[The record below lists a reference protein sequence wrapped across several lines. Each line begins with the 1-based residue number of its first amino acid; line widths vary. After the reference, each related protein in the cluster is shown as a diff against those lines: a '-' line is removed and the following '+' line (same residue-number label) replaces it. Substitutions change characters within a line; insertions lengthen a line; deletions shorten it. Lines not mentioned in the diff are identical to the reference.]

1 MYIHSSIIFYAR
13 CYWLLKN
20 RFPSRRE
27 MAEGWTK
34 NVSRRGGKS
43 LGRGISRH
51 TPFPLEFRKLV
62 ANFLSKSEMEARKV
76 NLALISCRFERVSG
90 AGLWT
95 EFNPRRWCIPSDD
108 GSMENVSLTPL
119 TLYFLGLNDFCSLT
133 GYSFKNHDHLS
144 FPLSFEMNSYSYF

>member
-1 MYIHSSIIFYAR
+1 M
-13 CYWLLKN
+13 LLTFEKSVPFAERN
-20 RFPSRRE
+20 GGGMDEKRFASRR
-27 MAEGWTK
+27 K
-34 NVSRRGGKS
+34 KPR
-43 LGRGISRH
+43 SRH
-51 TPFPLEFRKLV
+51 FEAHTISSRIKLV
-62 ANFLSKSEMEARKV
+62 GNFLSKSEMEARKV

-133 GYSFKNHDHLS
+133 GYSFKNHDLS

>member
-1 MYIHSSIIFYAR
+1 M
-13 CYWLLKN
+13 K
-20 RFPSRRE
+20 
-27 MAEGWTK
+27 
-34 NVSRRGGKS
+34 
-43 LGRGISRH
+43 
-51 TPFPLEFRKLV
+51 
-62 ANFLSKSEMEARKV
+62 MEARKV

-133 GYSFKNHDHLS
+133 GYSFKNRDHLLLKWILTLIS
-144 FPLSFEMNSYSYF
+144 KIIFNFYLLTMKLQTCQIFILYFLKRNSACSICILKFPTFAHSSSL